1 MKWKEGNEETR
12 GKPCHKVATSPNI
25 PDDSL
30 NFQLH
35 FVKLL
40 TAHHVRQAKAKVHMS
55 RKFRAL
61 DQLKSYCTKFP
72 LLPLASILTRSF
84 ARLNNTTFT
93 LSKPRTTVPTFHG
106 LRPKQVTPPYGGGSI
121 ARFHRNR
128 NLANGEQCRERG
140 PPT

>member
-1 MKWKEGNEETR
+1 MGMEGREGSGKGEMRKHATNRVIKWQ
-12 GKPCHKVATSPNI
+12 HHLNI

-61 DQLKSYCTKFP
+61 DQLKSCLTK
-72 LLPLASILTRSF
+72 LP
-84 ARLNNTTFT
+84 
-93 LSKPRTTVPTFHG
+93 K
-106 LRPKQVTPPYGGGSI
+106 RP
-121 ARFHRNR
+121 
-128 NLANGEQCRERG
+128 
-140 PPT
+140 